1 MSERVWLRL
10 DGVKQAVT
18 LEDGWYYTS
27 VDLNR
32 IDEIIEMASGR
43 PLRVARAEPAEHEVH
58 DRRYRLEEG

>member
-10 DGVKQAVT
+10 DGVKQAVM

-32 IDEIIEMASGR
+32 IDEIIEMDSGR
-43 PLRVARAEPAEHEVH
+43 PLRVDRAEPAEHEVH
-58 DRRYRLEEG
+58 DRRYRLGEV